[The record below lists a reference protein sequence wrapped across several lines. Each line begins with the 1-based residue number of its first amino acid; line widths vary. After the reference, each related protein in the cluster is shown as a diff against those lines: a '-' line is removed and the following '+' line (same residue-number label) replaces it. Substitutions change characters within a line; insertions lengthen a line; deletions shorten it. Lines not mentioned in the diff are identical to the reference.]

1 MLITPLMITERGER
15 EQLAEFNLIAGQHA
29 KASTLCASELNYLI
43 IGLQLLE

>member
-1 MLITPLMITERGER
+1 MAPLLIIERGER

-43 IGLQLLE
+43 IGLQVLE